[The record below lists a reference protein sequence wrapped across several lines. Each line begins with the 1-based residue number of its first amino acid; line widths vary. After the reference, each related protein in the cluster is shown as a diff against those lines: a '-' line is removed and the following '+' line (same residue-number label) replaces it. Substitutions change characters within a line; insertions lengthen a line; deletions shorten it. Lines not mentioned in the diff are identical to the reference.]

1 MPDKLKITLKRSA
14 IGLERSQGATARL
27 LGFTKLQ
34 QSRIHDDTPVIRGM
48 IHKIRHLVEVE
59 RISDEAR

>member
-1 MPDKLKITLKRSA
+1 MPAKLKITLKRSA

-34 QSRIHDDTPVIRGM
+34 QTRVHDDNSVIRGM
-48 IHKIRHLVEVE
+48 VHKIRHLVEVE
-59 RISDEAR
+59 SIPEETN